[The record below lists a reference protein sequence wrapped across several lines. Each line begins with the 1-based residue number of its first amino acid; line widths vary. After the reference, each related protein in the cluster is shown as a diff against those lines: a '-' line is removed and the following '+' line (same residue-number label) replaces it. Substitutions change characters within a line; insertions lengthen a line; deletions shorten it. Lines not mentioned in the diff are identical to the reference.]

1 MVFKLFDEVIGFRYN
16 ISPKEFNDLS
26 DYEKV
31 KICFPEELLIKTIK
45 LKFLEALYNVLMQ
58 LMKTNEFKYQEIGLN
73 CLKKLLLAKITYL
86 KQEMQTTFTLIN
98 LEGVLGLLQM
108 VSRGQISNRQSA
120 VHIL

>member
-31 KICFPEELLIKTIK
+31 KICLPEELLIKTIK

-58 LMKTNEFKYQEIGLN
+58 LMKTNEFKYQ
-73 CLKKLLLAKITYL
+73 
-86 KQEMQTTFTLIN
+86 
-98 LEGVLGLLQM
+98 
-108 VSRGQISNRQSA
+108 
-120 VHIL
+120 